1 MGISRFAFTPLFPLM
16 QLELSFT
23 DQFAGYLASTNYFG
37 YLLGALFAGFYNWPS
52 NRVRP
57 LTIFL
62 TINIFSILAQGL
74 TINYGHWYFLRFI
87 AGLTAGL
94 VFVLI
99 SSITMDFLARNHLH
113 SWSGYLY
120 SGVGTGIF
128 LSGVLVPFLH
138 YFVGWQGA
146 WMGLGFLSII
156 LGTLVYLWVDDDKK
170 QIPNLKNQS
179 KSEINTTLKSQ
190 NITFPWLTVAYAAEG
205 MGYIISATFLVTILN
220 SLPGFDSSSSAFSW
234 AFVGLAAAPSAIIWV
249 KLGQK
254 SGKINMLILAFMIQ
268 IIGVS
273 FPLIS
278 PNVFGGLIGA
288 FLFGGTF
295 MGITT
300 LTMQIAREMYPQQ
313 SSKIIG
319 YLTFAYGVGQII
331 SPLIAGILTKD
342 TGQYE
347 AAIFFAS
354 VVLVIG
360 IMALFIGSRK
370 NVLLG
375 FENKIREEEI

>member
-16 QLELSFT
+16 QLELSFS

-37 YLLGALFAGFYNWPS
+37 YLLGALFAGFYKWPS
-52 NRVRP
+52 NRVKS
-57 LTIFL
+57 LIIFL
-62 TINIFSILAQGL
+62 AINIFSILAMGL
-74 TINYGHWYFLRFI
+74 TVKYDFWYFLRFTS
-87 AGLTAGL
+87 GLTSGI

-99 SSITMDFLARNHLH
+99 SSITMDFLAHNNLL

-128 LSGVLVPFLH
+128 LSGVLVPILH
-138 YFVGWQGA
+138 HFTGWQGA
-146 WMGLGFLSII
+146 WLGLGLLSII
-156 LGTLVYLWVDDDKK
+156 LGTLVYFWVDDNQTQRPSIKVQSNTDIMKK
-170 QIPNLKNQS
+170 SNSQS
-179 KSEINTTLKSQ
+179 
-190 NITFPWLTVAYAAEG
+190 ITFPWLTVAYAAEG

-249 KLGQK
+249 RVAQK
-254 SGKINMLILAFMIQ
+254 YGKIKMLILAFAIQ
-268 IIGVS
+268 ILGIS
-273 FPLIS
+273 LPLVS
-278 PNVFGGLIGA
+278 PNIFGGLLGA

-300 LTMQIAREMYPQQ
+300 LTMQVAREMYPNQ

-347 AAIFFAS
+347 AAILFAS
-354 VVLVIG
+354 FVLVIG
-360 IMALFIGSRK
+360 IIALFIGSKR
-370 NVLLG
+370 NDALSS
-375 FENKIREEEI
+375 KIILREEEI